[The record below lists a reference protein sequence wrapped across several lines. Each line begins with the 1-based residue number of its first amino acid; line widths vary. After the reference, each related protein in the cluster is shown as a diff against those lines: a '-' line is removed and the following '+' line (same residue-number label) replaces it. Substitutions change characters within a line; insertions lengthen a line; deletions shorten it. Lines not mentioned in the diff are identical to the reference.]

1 MTQKQTTTIS
11 ILILIVIALT
21 ILVSRQL
28 WFRFD
33 LTKGKTYT
41 ISKVSRNLHNEISD
55 QIRITY
61 YLSDKLKSIHPLP
74 GEIEDL
80 LREYVGFSKG
90 KIQLTVRDP
99 VKANL
104 ANQVEQLGILPQQI
118 NTQEQDQA
126 SVMIVY
132 TGIVIEYLDQIDVLP
147 VVFSLETIEYDLTSR
162 IRAMV
167 RGNSRTLGVIVGDDP
182 ARWNDNYRYLQNF
195 LMQAGYQLR
204 LVAPGDDIAE
214 TLPALLV
221 LGGAENLDEA
231 ALYQIDRYIQN
242 GGKVLFT
249 VKSVNIDME
258 GGGLEAR
265 LMEDRGL
272 LAMLS
277 SYGITILPES
287 VMDKSANNWTY
298 QTRNPNGF
306 IISYQTINPQWI
318 RVKGENGNPA
328 HPVSA
333 HFGGLDMY
341 WANPI
346 DINAPAGVEAEYL
359 FTSTDQAWTLR
370 EPFYTNPGV
379 PAYLFERDSAETRG
393 IKILGASLSGAFPSW
408 FAGKPKPQR
417 SPEFDFAEPSSEEL
431 PDMPLQ
437 VKPTRILVTG
447 ETDFIGALPF
457 NIRPPGNGQ
466 ANLDF
471 LVQAADW
478 LCNDDDIIGIR
489 SRESQS
495 GRLDRIIDPEK
506 RESAMKLVKIVN
518 VYLVPALVII
528 AGILLAVR
536 RRHEAGL
543 MARSKAKSLAANQT
557 DNTKEH
563 SDDV

>member
-1 MTQKQTTTIS
+1 M
-11 ILILIVIALT
+11 ILVIFFLT
-21 ILVSRQL
+21 VLVSRQL

-33 LTKGKTYT
+33 LTKGKMYT
-41 ISKVSRNLHNEISD
+41 ISEVSRNLHREISD

-80 LREYVGFSKG
+80 LREYSGFSRG

-104 ANQVEQLGILPQQI
+104 VNQVEQLGILPQQI
-118 NTQEQDQA
+118 TTVDQDQ
-126 SVMIVY
+126 SSITIVY

-147 VVFSLETIEYDLTSR
+147 VVFSLETLEYDMTSR

-167 RGNSRTLGVIVGDDP
+167 RGNTRMLGVIAADNP
-182 ARWNDNYRYLQNF
+182 ARWNENYRQLQAAY
-195 LMQAGYQLR
+195 MQAGYQLR
-204 LVAPGDDIAE
+204 LILPGDDIAE
-214 TLPALLV
+214 TVPALLV
-221 LGGAENLDEA
+221 LGGTENLDET

-249 VKSVNIDME
+249 VKSVYIDIE
-258 GGGLEAR
+258 GNLEAR

-277 SYGITILPES
+277 SYGITLLPEI
-287 VMDKSANNWTY
+287 VMDKSANDWTY

-306 IISYQTINPQWI
+306 IITYQTINPQWI

-333 HFGGLDMY
+333 HFSGLDLY

-346 DINAPAGVEAEYL
+346 ELNAPAGVEADYL
-359 FTSTDQAWTLR
+359 FTSTAQAWSLR
-370 EPFYTNPGV
+370 EPFYTNPGA
-379 PAYLFERDSAETRG
+379 PYLFERDAAETKG
-393 IKILGASLSGAFPSW
+393 IKILGASLTGAFPSW
-408 FAGKPKPQR
+408 FALQPKPQR
-417 SPEFDFAEPSSEEL
+417 GYDPEYGSEEL
-431 PDMPLQ
+431 PDMPPYA
-437 VKPTRILVTG
+437 KPARILVAG
-447 ETDFIGALPF
+447 ETDFVTALPF
-457 NIRPPGNGQ
+457 SIRPPGNGQ

-471 LVQAADW
+471 LIQAADW

-495 GRLDRIIDPEK
+495 GRLDKIIDSEK
-506 RESAMKLVKIVN
+506 RDSAMKFAKIVN
-518 VYLVPALVII
+518 VYMVPALVVI
-528 AGILLAVR
+528 AGIFLAFKR
-536 RRHEAGL
+536 RA
-543 MARSKAKSLAANQT
+543 KAKSLAAENKP
-557 DNTKEH
+557 KER